1 MLEQTEEM
9 LSSLAAL
16 YLGAVR
22 AMPQQLAQIASDVA
36 RVETEL
42 DTISLVG
49 RISRVSSVS
58 HQLHVGQ
65 NWLSAESQRP
75 FEMA

>member
-65 NWLSAESQRP
+65 NWLSAGSQRP

>member
-1 MLEQTEEM
+1 M
-9 LSSLAAL
+9 LSSPAAL
-16 YLGAVR
+16 HLGAIH
-22 AMPQQLAQIASDVA
+22 AMPQQLAQITPDAA

-49 RISRVSSVS
+49 RVRRVSSVS

>member
-16 YLGAVR
+16 CLGAAR
-22 AMPQQLAQIASDVA
+22 AMPQQLAQIAPDVA

-42 DTISLVG
+42 DTISLVE
-49 RISRVSSVS
+49 SAVF
-58 HQLHVGQ
+58 HQ
-65 NWLSAESQRP
+65 SATS
-75 FEMA
+75 FT